1 MDAEFWLKRWREGA
15 TGFHADQVTPLLIKH
30 WPALK
35 LPASTRVLVPLCGK
49 SLDMGWLADQGHRVL
64 GVELSPIAVEQ
75 FFREQQLEP
84 AEHAS
89 SMGRHYV
96 AGNIEIIC
104 GDIFDV
110 DAETLSTCGAAFDRA
125 ALVALPEELRRR
137 YTSHVYG
144 NLARDYRG
152 ILLTFEYDQSR
163 MQGPPFSIP
172 AAEVLSLFRG
182 HTEATTLEQMDIT
195 SKEPKF
201 RDRGL
206 ESLVSVV
213 WQLQARR

>member
-1 MDAEFWLKRWREGA
+1 MTK
-15 TGFHADQVTPLLIKH
+15 VTPLLIKH
-30 WPALK
+30 WPALE

-49 SLDMGWLADQGHRVL
+49 SLDMVWLAEEGHHVL
-64 GVELSPIAVEQ
+64 GIELAPIAVEQ
-75 FFREQQLEP
+75 FFSEQGLRP
-84 AEHAS
+84 TEHVS
-89 SMGRHYV
+89 DMGRHYV

-104 GDIFDV
+104 GDIFNV

-137 YTSHVYG
+137 YTTHVYG

-152 ILLTFEYDQSR
+152 MLLTLEYEQSR

-172 AAEVLSLFRG
+172 EAEVLSLFRG
-182 HTEATTLEQMDIT
+182 HTEATTLDRMDIL

-201 RDRGL
+201 RERGL
-206 ESLVSVV
+206 ESLMSVA
-213 WQLQARR
+213 WRLQASH